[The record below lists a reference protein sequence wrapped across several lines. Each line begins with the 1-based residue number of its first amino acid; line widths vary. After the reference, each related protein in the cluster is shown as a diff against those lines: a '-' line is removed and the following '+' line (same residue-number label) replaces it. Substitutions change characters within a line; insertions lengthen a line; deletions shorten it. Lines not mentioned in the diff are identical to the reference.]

1 MSVLVILS
9 LSKDDTNEGLRVND
23 PIPLRQAQSDIMAES
38 DSVAQSD
45 ISGFLSPFALFF
57 SASAFLPMTN
67 DQ

>member
-1 MSVLVILS
+1 MSLSVLVILS

-45 ISGFLSPFALFF
+45 ISGFLSPFALFSQPQPF
-57 SASAFLPMTN
+57 Y
-67 DQ
+67 Q